1 MASGDPKVAA
11 CSACCRH
18 GVLTIMHDDIDHMM
32 MYAQSAGAI
41 SREFRIGH
49 IYCDADL
56 VINCYVI
63 NGASTSITTRG
74 LL

>member
-1 MASGDPKVAA
+1 MASGDPKIAA

-18 GVLTIMHDDIDHMM
+18 GVLTIMM
-32 MYAQSAGAI
+32 MYVQSAGAI
-41 SREFRIGH
+41 SLEFRIGH

-56 VINCYVI
+56 VIYCHVI